1 MTWKKSKSSMPTWAE
16 TISPKSKKVTSSL
29 PSRNSTRKPASQVL
43 LAAKM
48 LRMTAIPIHEEDADD
63 EADEVAAAGTN
74 LAKHPMSEVFRLG
87 LRLISRKAVTMRQR
101 LPRVARVATSDLK
114 IALRVQQNDQ
124 TESQLLNSPQK
135 TKAMNPLSNR
145 QHADRKPLV
154 VLPAAAM
161 VLAAMVLAVELTT
174 AATADVVADSA
185 VKLAATAT
193 TPAEEENLEAKS
205 PIAERTVIPKDN
217 AHPESP
223 LQLMTTEMT
232 LSISEMTLAK
242 IRLAIRTLR
251 LGMKPS
257 ARSSTAT

>member
-1 MTWKKSKSSMPTWAE
+1 
-16 TISPKSKKVTSSL
+16 
-29 PSRNSTRKPASQVL
+29 
-43 LAAKM
+43 LAAM
-48 LRMTAIPIHEEDADD
+48 VL
-63 EADEVAAAGTN
+63 AAMV
-74 LAKHPMSEVFRLG
+74 LA
-87 LRLISRKAVTMRQR
+87 
-101 LPRVARVATSDLK
+101 
-114 IALRVQQNDQ
+114 
-124 TESQLLNSPQK
+124 
-135 TKAMNPLSNR
+135 AM
-145 QHADRKPLV
+145 
-154 VLPAAAM
+154 VLAAM

-174 AATADVVADSA
+174 AATADVLADNA

-205 PIAERTVIPKDN
+205 PITERTVIPKDN
-217 AHPESP
+217 AHPASP